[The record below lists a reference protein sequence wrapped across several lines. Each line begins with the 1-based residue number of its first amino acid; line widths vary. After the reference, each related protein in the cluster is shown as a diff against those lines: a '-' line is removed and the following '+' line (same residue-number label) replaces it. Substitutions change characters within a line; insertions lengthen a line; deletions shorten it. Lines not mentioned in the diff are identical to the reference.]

1 MAYNC
6 AGIRIG
12 SIFSFFL
19 APNSPLVATVKALLM
34 ISVDINREA
43 GADSGL
49 IFFRRVCTII

>member
-1 MAYNC
+1 MAKNC

-49 IFFRRVCTII
+49 IFF